1 MPAAKFLKSWG
12 DVPGTALAIRRRP
25 REDAMDIAIAEA
37 VVVKGRFRGSPM
49 TASGGYIAGLL
60 GRHLEGP
67 ARVSL
72 EAPVPVDHPFSIE
85 RLADG
90 RVILSDGAAALA
102 HAEAATLQLE
112 PPTPPSFAE
121 AQWASERYLGFT
133 EHAAPECFVCGPG
146 REWGDG
152 LAIFPGPLPGRRLVA
167 APWAPDPS
175 LFDKRGV
182 VRPEFVWAALDCPIS
197 FALLEAFGR
206 RKAVLNQLTASLI
219 QPLEVGARW
228 IVMGWP
234 FAADGR
240 NLLGASAIVSESGEL
255 HALASAVLVC
265 PD

>member
-1 MPAAKFLKSWG
+1 MSIG
-12 DVPGTALAIRRRP
+12 
-25 REDAMDIAIAEA
+25 EAEA
-37 VVVKGRFRGSPM
+37 VVVKGRFRGSPQ

-60 GRHLEGP
+60 GQHLDGP
-67 ARVSL
+67 ARVSF
-72 EAPVPVDHPFSIE
+72 AASIPVDRAFGVE

-90 RVILSDGAAALA
+90 RVVLSDGAAVLA
-102 HAEAATLQLE
+102 HAEPAVLQLE
-112 PPTPPSFAE
+112 PPTPPSFAD

-133 EHAAPECFVCGPG
+133 EHATPECFVCGPA

-152 LAIFPGPLPGRRLVA
+152 LAIFPGPLPGRHLVA
-167 APWAPDPS
+167 APWAPDPT
-175 LFDKRGV
+175 LFDKRGT
-182 VRPEFVWAALDCPIS
+182 VRPEFVWAALDCPSS

-206 RKAVLNQLTASLI
+206 RRAALSQLTVHLI
-219 QPLEVGARW
+219 RPLEVGARW

-265 PD
+265 AD